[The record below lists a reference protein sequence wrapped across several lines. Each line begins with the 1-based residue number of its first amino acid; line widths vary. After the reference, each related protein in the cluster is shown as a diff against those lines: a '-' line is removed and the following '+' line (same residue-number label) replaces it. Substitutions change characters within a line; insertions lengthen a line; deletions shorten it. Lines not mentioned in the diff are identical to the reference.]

1 MLDLKNPWLVAA
13 WPGMGGVAVSAASFL
28 VETLRA
34 TPLAAIDAA
43 PHFDIDRVQMKD
55 GVVVAPRLP
64 RTQLYGWK
72 HPSGGRDLVILVGE
86 AQPTVQ
92 PFAFC
97 ERIVRLARDL
107 GVQRVITFAS
117 MVLPMHPT
125 RPSRVHA
132 VATSRGL
139 LEEVERLAPEAR
151 PLGDGEIS
159 GLNGTLLAAALDH
172 GLDGVGLLAEV
183 PQVGIG
189 VPYLKAAR
197 AVLEAFSKLAGV
209 ALDLRP
215 VAAQAELVERGLVDL
230 MERVQKAAQRQ
241 LGGGE
246 EGEDASSELVVGG
259 DGVAPGEEA
268 DEDEEEAPGAHVV
281 PALSADALARIEEL
295 FQKTAGDRSWGRALK
310 AELDKA
316 GVFREYED
324 RFLNLFSTRS
334 PNS

>member
-1 MLDLKNPWLVAA
+1 M
-13 WPGMGGVAVSAASFL
+13 
-28 VETLRA
+28 
-34 TPLAAIDAA
+34 
-43 PHFDIDRVQMKD
+43 
-55 GVVVAPRLP
+55 
-64 RTQLYGWK
+64 
-72 HPSGGRDLVILVGE
+72 
-86 AQPTVQ
+86 Q

-132 VATSRGL
+132 VATTRGL

-197 AVLEAFSKLAGV
+197 AVLESFSKLAGI

-215 VAAQAELVERGLVDL
+215 VAAQADLVERGLVDL
-230 MERVQKAAQRQ
+230 MERVQKAAQHQ

-246 EGEDASSELVVGG
+246 TDDEASSLVIGG
-259 DGVAPGEEA
+259 DGVGPDGG
-268 DEDEEEAPGAHVV
+268 DEDEDAPGAHVV
-281 PALSADALARIEEL
+281 PSISADALARIEEL
-295 FQKTAGDRSWGRALK
+295 FAKTAGDRSWGRALK

-324 RFLNLFSTRS
+324 RFLNLFSSRS